1 MKSFKEALTKLE
13 KRAFEIQMEYFK
25 IPPEERGRRFYS
37 MELVG
42 EMGEVLN
49 GCKKFL
55 RTKLEHRRENH
66 AKVEIPEET
75 ADTLVGLM
83 LVKLA
88 SKDSRQAEPAF
99 PESVPEN
106 DVAWL
111 HLCLSKLAVQT
122 SSLYEEEARP
132 DVPVPS
138 SGEPGSDES
147 FDIKLYEKI
156 VESLLCVAAYF
167 NFNLEEAATEK
178 LTAII
183 EKVEAGYY
191 D

>member
-1 MKSFKEALTKLE
+1 MKIKSFKNALIKLE
-13 KRAFEIQMEYFK
+13 SRAFEIQMEYFK
-25 IPPEERGRRFYS
+25 IPPEERGRKFYS

-66 AKVEIPEET
+66 AKVEIPEES

-88 SKDSRQAEPAF
+88 AKDNRQAEPFA

-106 DVAWL
+106 DVGWL
-111 HLCLSKLAVQT
+111 HLCLSKLAAHT
-122 SSLYEEEARP
+122 SALYEEEAQM
-132 DVPVPS
+132 DV
-138 SGEPGSDES
+138 SGPNNDS
-147 FDIKLYEKI
+147 FNIKLYKEI
-156 VESLLCVAAYF
+156 VETLLKVAAYF
-167 NFNLEEAATEK
+167 KFDLEEAAHEK

>member
-1 MKSFKEALTKLE
+1 MKSFKNALIKLE
-13 KRAFEIQMEYFK
+13 NRAYEIQMEFFK
-25 IPPEERGRRFYS
+25 VPPEERGRKFYS

-49 GCKKFL
+49 ACKKFL

-66 AKVEIPEET
+66 AKVEMPEET

-88 SKDSRQAEPAF
+88 AKDKRQAEPF
-99 PESVPEN
+99 MPESVPQN
-106 DVAWL
+106 DVEWL
-111 HLCLSKLAVQT
+111 HLCLSKLAEQT
-122 SSLYEEEARP
+122 SALYVEEAKNSK
-132 DVPVPS
+132 DN
-138 SGEPGSDES
+138 DS
-147 FDIKLYEKI
+147 FDIKLYEEI
-156 VESLLCVAAYF
+156 IESLLCVAEYF
-167 NFNLEEAATEK
+167 NFDLEKAVNDK

-183 EKVEAGYY
+183 KKVENGYY

>member
-1 MKSFKEALTKLE
+1 MKSFKNALTKLE
-13 KRAFEIQMEYFK
+13 KRAFEIQMEFFK
-25 IPPEERGRRFYS
+25 IPPEERGRKFYS

-49 GCKKFL
+49 ACKKFL

-88 SKDSRQAEPAF
+88 AKDNRPAEPF
-99 PESVPEN
+99 MPESVPEN
-106 DVAWL
+106 NVAWL
-111 HLCLSKLAVQT
+111 HLCLSKLAAQT
-122 SSLYEEEARP
+122 SALYEEEARRAE
-132 DVPVPS
+132 VPAPYN
-138 SGEPGSDES
+138 DS
-147 FDIKLYEKI
+147 FDIKLYKEI
-156 VESLLCVAAYF
+156 VETLLKVTAYF
-167 NFNLEEAATEK
+167 KFDLEEAAHEK